1 MQPLPIPFPLLTNSP
16 QTKPLQPFFMNT
28 LTLSRKF
35 QSMNKLL
42 LVLMVALCLFGIYAI
57 YSATWMRDVPFFTS
71 QIRWL
76 FICLPI
82 YFVVAFND
90 YRWVRYGAI
99 PIYVISVILL
109 ILVFFIG
116 VKVFGAR
123 SWLNLGFGNFQPS
136 QMAIFG
142 GVLLFAL
149 FLSESSGMH
158 SALRILICLGFLA
171 VPCVLILIQP
181 YLGGTLVWLP
191 VLFAMLYVG
200 GVQVRYLATLLLLGI
215 ALIPV
220 VVNFGLKPYQ
230 KDRILIFLDPSLDP
244 KGAGWTINQSLNA
257 IGSAGFWG
265 KGFKAHNTLNELGY
279 LPSTIV
285 HTDFIYSVF
294 GEQHGFLGALLLIPA
309 FAILLLLGLYIASKA
324 RDQLGRLL
332 AVGIVMLLFTHV
344 FMNIGM
350 TVAVT
355 PITGLPLPMV
365 SYGGSFL
372 LITISCLGLLQ
383 SVWIHRKT
391 IS

>member
-1 MQPLPIPFPLLTNSP
+1 
-16 QTKPLQPFFMNT
+16 MNT
-28 LTLSRKF
+28 LLLARKF
-35 QSMNKLL
+35 RALNKPLL
-42 LVLMVALCLFGIYAI
+42 LVMLALCVFGIYAI
-57 YSATWMRDVPFFTS
+57 YSATWMRDTPFWTS

-76 FICLPI
+76 LICLPV
-82 YFVVAFND
+82 FFFVAFND
-90 YRWVRYGAI
+90 YQWVRVGAI
-99 PIYVISVILL
+99 PLYVLSVILL

-136 QMAIFG
+136 QLAIFAG
-142 GVLLFAL
+142 ILLFAL
-149 FLSESSGMH
+149 FLSDYDGLHPM
-158 SALRILICLGFLA
+158 LRIAVCLAITAL
-171 VPCVLILIQP
+171 PCVLILVQP
-181 YLGGTLVWLP
+181 YLGGTLVWMP
-191 VLFAMLYVG
+191 VLFAMLFVA
-200 GVQVRYLATLLLLGI
+200 GVQVRYLATMILLGV
-215 ALIPV
+215 ALMPV

-244 KGAGWTINQSLNA
+244 QGAGWTINQSLNA

-265 KGFKAHNTLNELGY
+265 KGFKAPNTLNELGY

-294 GEQHGFLGALLLIPA
+294 GEQHGYIGAIFLITALAVLLLS
-309 FAILLLLGLYIASKA
+309 GLYIATKA
-324 RDQLGRLL
+324 QDQLGRLL

-355 PITGLPLPMV
+355 PITGLPLPLV

-372 LITISCLGLLQ
+372 LITMACLGLLQ
-383 SVWIHRKT
+383 SIWIHRKLVY
-391 IS
+391 

>member
-1 MQPLPIPFPLLTNSP
+1 
-16 QTKPLQPFFMNT
+16 MNT
-28 LTLSRKF
+28 LMLARKF
-35 QSMNKLL
+35 RALNKPLL
-42 LVLMVALCLFGIYAI
+42 IVMLSLCVFGIYAI
-57 YSATWMRDVPFFTS
+57 YSATWMRDTPFWIS
-71 QIRWL
+71 QIKWML
-76 FICLPI
+76 ICIPVFFI
-82 YFVVAFND
+82 VAFND
-90 YRWVRYGAI
+90 YQWVRLGAI
-99 PIYVISVILL
+99 PLYILSVMLL
-109 ILVFFIG
+109 VLVFFIG

-136 QMAIFG
+136 QMAIFA
-142 GVLLFAL
+142 GVLLFSL
-149 FLSESSGMH
+149 FLNESESMH
-158 SALRILICLGFLA
+158 PALRILVCLMITA

-191 VLFAMLYVG
+191 VLFAMLFVA
-200 GVQVRYLATLLLLGI
+200 GVQVRYLVTLLLMGV
-215 ALIPV
+215 ALIPL

-244 KGAGWTINQSLNA
+244 QGAGWTINQSLNA

-294 GEQHGFLGALLLIPA
+294 GEQHGFLGAIILISA
-309 FAILLLLGLYIASKA
+309 FGILLLSGLYVAYQA
-324 RDQLGRLL
+324 QDLLGRLL
-332 AVGIVMLLFTHV
+332 SVGIVMLLFTHV

-372 LITISCLGLLQ
+372 LITMACMGLLQ
-383 SVWIHRKT
+383 SVWIHRKLVY
-391 IS
+391 

>member
-1 MQPLPIPFPLLTNSP
+1 
-16 QTKPLQPFFMNT
+16 MNIQS
-28 LTLSRKF
+28 LSKKF
-35 QSMNKLL
+35 QALNKTLL
-42 LVLMVALCLFGIYAI
+42 FLMMALCIFGIYAI
-57 YSATWMRDVPFFTS
+57 YSATWMRDAPFWRS
-71 QIRWL
+71 QIQWL
-76 FICLPI
+76 FVCLPV
-82 YFVVAFND
+82 YFVIAFND
-90 YRWVRYGAI
+90 YRWVRFGAV
-99 PIYVISVILL
+99 PIYLVSVILL

-149 FLSESSGMH
+149 FLSESESMH
-158 SALRILICLGFLA
+158 PVVRILICLGMLA
-171 VPCVLILIQP
+171 IPCVLILIQP

-191 VLFAMLYVG
+191 VLFAMLFVAG
-200 GVQVRYLATLLLLGI
+200 IQVRYLVTLLLIGI
-215 ALIPV
+215 AFIPV

-244 KGAGWTINQSLNA
+244 KGAGWSINQSLNA

-294 GEQHGFLGALLLIPA
+294 GEQHGFLGALILIPV
-309 FAILLLLGLYIASKA
+309 FAILLLTGLRIASQS

-332 AVGIVMLLFTHV
+332 SVGIVMLLFTHI

-372 LITISCLGLLQ
+372 LITLACLGLLQ
-383 SVWIHRKT
+383 SIWIHRK
-391 IS
+391 SAL

>member
-1 MQPLPIPFPLLTNSP
+1 
-16 QTKPLQPFFMNT
+16 MNT
-28 LTLSRKF
+28 LLLARKF
-35 QSMNKLL
+35 RALNRPLFI
-42 LVLMVALCLFGIYAI
+42 LMLALSAFGIYAI
-57 YSATWMRDVPFFTS
+57 YSATWMRDTPFWAS
-71 QIRWL
+71 QIRWML
-76 FICLPI
+76 ICIPV
-82 YFVVAFND
+82 FFFVAFND
-90 YRWVRYGAI
+90 YQWIRIGAV
-99 PIYVISVILL
+99 PIYILSVILL

-136 QMAIFG
+136 QLAIFG

-149 FLSESSGMH
+149 FLSGSEEMH
-158 SALRILICLGFLA
+158 PALRILACLGITA
-171 VPCVLILIQP
+171 IPCVLILIQP

-191 VLFAMLYVG
+191 VLFAMLFTAG
-200 GVQVRYLATLLLLGI
+200 IQVRYLVAMILMGV
-215 ALIPV
+215 AMMPV

-244 KGAGWTINQSLNA
+244 QGAGWTINQSLNA

-265 KGFKAHNTLNELGY
+265 KGFKAPNTLNELGY

-294 GEQHGFLGALLLIPA
+294 GEQHGFLGAILLISAFALLLIC
-309 FAILLLLGLYIASKA
+309 GLYVATQA
-324 RDQLGRLL
+324 QDQLGRLL
-332 AVGIVMLLFTHV
+332 AVGIVMLLFTHT

-355 PITGLPLPMV
+355 PITGLPLPLV

-372 LITISCLGLLQ
+372 LITMACLGLLQ
-383 SVWIHRKT
+383 SIWIHRKLVY
-391 IS
+391 

>member
-1 MQPLPIPFPLLTNSP
+1 MNTFLLLTKLKALN
-16 QTKPLQPFFMNT
+16 KT
-28 LTLSRKF
+28 LFLLMLALSI
-35 QSMNKLL
+35 
-42 LVLMVALCLFGIYAI
+42 FGIYAI
-57 YSATWMRDVPFFTS
+57 YSATWMRDAPFWIT
-71 QIRWL
+71 QIRWQL
-76 FICLPI
+76 FICLP
-82 YFVVAFND
+82 AFFLLSFID

-109 ILVFFIG
+109 VLVFFIG
-116 VKVFGAR
+116 IKVFGAR

-142 GVLLFAL
+142 GVLIFSL
-149 FLSESSGMH
+149 FLSESSGLH
-158 SALRILICLGFLA
+158 PVLRILICLAILSI
-171 VPCVLILIQP
+171 PCVLILIQP

-191 VLFAMLYVG
+191 VLFAMLYVAG
-200 GVQVRYLATLLLLGI
+200 IKKRFLLVLLLLG
-215 ALIPV
+215 LCCIPI

-294 GEQHGFLGALLLIPA
+294 GEQHGFFGAILLIST
-309 FAILLLLGLYIASKA
+309 FAILLIFGLYVASQA

-332 AVGIVMLLFTHV
+332 GVGIIMLLFTHI

-355 PITGLPLPMV
+355 PITGLPLPLV

-372 LITISCLGLLQ
+372 LITMSCLGLLQ
-383 SVWIHRKT
+383 SIWIHRKPT
-391 IS
+391 A

>member
-1 MQPLPIPFPLLTNSP
+1 MLG
-16 QTKPLQPFFMNT
+16 
-28 LTLSRKF
+28 
-35 QSMNKLL
+35 
-42 LVLMVALCLFGIYAI
+42 LCVFGIYAI
-57 YSATWMRDVPFFTS
+57 YSATWMRDVPFWTS
-71 QIRWL
+71 QIKWL
-76 FICLPI
+76 FICLPVFFFI
-82 YFVVAFND
+82 AFND
-90 YRWVRYGAI
+90 YQWIRMGAVPLYI
-99 PIYVISVILL
+99 VSVILL
-109 ILVFFIG
+109 VLVFFIG

-136 QMAIFG
+136 QMAIFA
-142 GVLLFAL
+142 GVLIFAF
-149 FLSESSGMH
+149 FLSNSDEMH
-158 SALRILICLGFLA
+158 PVLRVLVCLAITA

-191 VLFAMLYVG
+191 VLFAMLFVAG
-200 GVQVRYLATLLLLGI
+200 IQVRYLATLLLLGI
-215 ALIPV
+215 AMIPV

-244 KGAGWTINQSLNA
+244 QGAGWTINQSLNA

-265 KGFKAHNTLNELGY
+265 KGFKAPNTLNELGY

-294 GEQHGFLGALLLIPA
+294 GEQHGFIG
-309 FAILLLLGLYIASKA
+309 AILLISAFAVLLGTGLYIASQA
-324 RDQLGRLL
+324 QDQLGRLL

-355 PITGLPLPMV
+355 PITGLPLPLV

-372 LITISCLGLLQ
+372 LVTMASIGLLQ
-383 SVWIHRKT
+383 SIWIHRKLVY
-391 IS
+391 